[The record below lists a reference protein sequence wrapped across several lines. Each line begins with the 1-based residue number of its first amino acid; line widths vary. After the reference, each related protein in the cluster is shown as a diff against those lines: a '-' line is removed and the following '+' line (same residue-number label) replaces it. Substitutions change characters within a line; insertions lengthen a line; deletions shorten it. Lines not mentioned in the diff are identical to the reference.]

1 MSSAAEGTHEYAVWA
16 PEVDQVEVHIGSS
29 GDDVVGMQHGDDGWW
44 RHEVSAEDTGDGR
57 YAFSIEG
64 GDPRPDPRSVSQPD
78 GVHAASAIVDL
89 DEHSWQDGDWKG
101 VPLQGSAIYEMHVG
115 TFTEQGTLDA
125 AIEHLDDL
133 VELGVTTLELMPVV
147 AFPGEAGWGYDG
159 VSLFAV
165 HEAYG
170 GAQALQRFVDAAH
183 QHGLAVYLDVV
194 YNHFGPSGNYLA
206 QFGPYFTDRHHTPW
220 GEAVNL
226 SDPSSDEV
234 RRFILDNVSMWLRDF
249 HLDGLRLD
257 AVHELHD
264 HRALHILE
272 EMSALADEISEQTGV
287 PRILIAESDRND
299 PATVS
304 RRGSGGAGGLGLHGQ
319 WADDVHHALHVALSG
334 ETQGYYA
341 DFADPAA
348 LVKVLGDTPFL
359 HDGTLS
365 TFRGQKHGRPVDPDV
380 TPGWRFVASLQT
392 HDQVGNR
399 AAGDRLCHL
408 TSAGLSAIGAALLLT
423 SPYTPMLFMGE
434 EWAASTKWQYFTDH
448 QEEWLA
454 QSIRDG
460 RNAEFAAHGWTEVV
474 PDPQSKQ
481 TVVDS
486 RLDWSERSEPSH
498 ARMLQ
503 WYQRLLRLRGTVP
516 ALRDTPLG
524 ESSVTV
530 DGDTSLWFVR
540 RGDVLVVANF
550 SEEQREVDLSGESAG
565 RHPLAVWDDATVD
578 EDTLRIGG
586 HDVVILG
593 PQDAG

>member
-44 RHEVSAEDTGDGR
+44 RHEVSAADTGDGR

-125 AIEHLDDL
+125 AIEHLGDL